1 MEDEPVDVGGAGRH
15 GGPAAL
21 LPGGGGVTA
30 GSAARR
36 RTPETPATAATPEAR
51 EAPVAPET
59 PDGAGLPSTV
69 AGNGTAGF
77 SGDGEPA
84 TDGQLAFPADVAVA
98 VGGGAVFV
106 ADHANHRVRR
116 IDGTGTL
123 TTIAGDGLRGFAGDG
138 ADAVR
143 ARLGFPSALA
153 VAPDGAVFVADEMN
167 HRVRRI
173 DPSGVIGT
181 VAGDGSRGG
190 GEDGGD
196 GDGDGGPAG
205 RARLDAPCAL
215 AVDGA
220 GSLYVGEAGT
230 PRVRRIDGDGVI
242 STVVAAS
249 GRPGGSAAADAGEVF
264 LPAGLAVDAAGRL
277 HIADPE
283 GRRVLLLEPDGT
295 LRVLA
300 GPPDGDAGALAVD
313 WGAPCAVAVDGE
325 GTLYVADQTGHR
337 VWRLADGAA
346 RVIAGQPDP
355 AAGEA
360 TVSDGT
366 AGAVVH
372 AALRYPCGLALDPAG
387 RLLVADNFHHRIAA
401 VPLAPVSSETT
412 EPVREEKPSPE
423 PEPEPKP
430 EPEPEPE
437 PKPEPEPEPEPKP
450 EPEPEP
456 GRRTDDVPA
465 RLLVRQEVGLEV
477 QRGQSELIHVRVSS
491 TDPWAPGRVEHH
503 FTAPTG
509 FVFDGRVT
517 CAYYRADRTVLPGGG
532 PTGTVG
538 DDGRS
543 LTVTDE
549 PRLNTPGHP
558 AAALVYTLG
567 VRALSDAEPGRYTDG
582 RAVIAGQ
589 PEVRLKA
596 SVLGDDED

>member
-1 MEDEPVDVGGAGRH
+1 MTAE
-15 GGPAAL
+15 AAEW
-21 LPGGGGVTA
+21 
-30 GSAARR
+30 R
-36 RTPETPATAATPEAR
+36 RTPDAPEAGGP
-51 EAPVAPET
+51 PV
-59 PDGAGLPSTV
+59 TV

-77 SGDGEPA
+77 SGDGGPA
-84 TDGQLAFPADVAVA
+84 PYAQLAFPADVA

-123 TTIAGDGLRGFAGDG
+123 TTAAGDGLRGFAGDG

-153 VAPDGAVFVADEMN
+153 VAPDGGVFLADEMN

-173 DPSGVIGT
+173 EPSGVIGT
-181 VAGDGSRGG
+181 VAGDGSRGEDEDKGAGEG
-190 GEDGGD
+190 GGN
-196 GDGDGGPAG
+196 GDGGPAD
-205 RARLDAPCAL
+205 RARLDAPCAV
-215 AVDGA
+215 AADDA

-230 PRVRRIDGDGVI
+230 PRVRRIDSDGVI

-249 GRPGGSAAADAGEVF
+249 GRSGVCAAADAGEAF

-277 HIADPE
+277 YIADPV
-283 GRRVLLLEPDGT
+283 GRRVLLLGPDGA

-300 GPPDGDAGALAVD
+300 GPPDGTAGVLAVD
-313 WGAPCAVAVDGE
+313 WGAPCAVAIDGE
-325 GTLYVADQTGHR
+325 GALYVADQTGHR
-337 VWRLADGAA
+337 VWRLADGTA
-346 RVIAGQPDP
+346 RVVAGQPDP
-355 AAGEA
+355 AAREA
-360 TVSDGT
+360 AGA

-372 AALRYPCGLALDPAG
+372 TALRYPCGLAVDPAG
-387 RLLVADNFHHRIAA
+387 RLLVADNSHHRIAA
-401 VPLAPVSSETT
+401 VPLTTAPSQDT
-412 EPVREEKPSPE
+412 EPVRDEERETGPESEPGPEREPVPAPESEVEPERE
-423 PEPEPKP
+423 PEPD
-430 EPEPEPE
+430 
-437 PKPEPEPEPEPKP
+437 
-450 EPEPEP
+450 P
-456 GRRTDDVPA
+456 GADNAQGGGAGAAPTPAPDATPPA

-477 QRGQSELIHVRVSS
+477 PRGGSEFMHVRVSS

-517 CAYYRADRTVLPGGG
+517 CAYYREDRTVLPGGA
-532 PTGTVG
+532 PTTTVG
-538 DDGRS
+538 GDGRS
-543 LTVTDE
+543 LTVADE

-582 RAVIAGQ
+582 RAVIAGR

>member
-1 MEDEPVDVGGAGRH
+1 
-15 GGPAAL
+15 
-21 LPGGGGVTA
+21 
-30 GSAARR
+30 
-36 RTPETPATAATPEAR
+36 
-51 EAPVAPET
+51 
-59 PDGAGLPSTV
+59 V
-69 AGNGTAGF
+69 AGNGTAGC
-77 SGDGEPA
+77 SGDGGPA
-84 TDGQLAFPADVAVA
+84 PDGQLAFPADVAVA
-98 VGGGAVFV
+98 GGAVFV

-153 VAPDGAVFVADEMN
+153 VAPDGSVYVADEMN

-181 VAGDGSRGG
+181 VAGDGSRAE
-190 GEDGGD
+190 GE
-196 GDGDGGPAG
+196 GDGDGGPAD

-215 AVDGA
+215 AADDA
-220 GSLYVGEAGT
+220 GTLYVGEAGT
-230 PRVRRIDGDGVI
+230 RRVRRVDRDGVI

-249 GRPGGSAAADAGEVF
+249 TWSGGAGAADAGEAF
-264 LPAGLAVDAAGRL
+264 LAAGLAVDGAGRL
-277 HIADPE
+277 YIADPE
-283 GRRVLLLEPDGT
+283 GRRVLLLDSDGA

-300 GPPDGDAGALAVD
+300 GPPDGNTGGTAVD
-313 WGAPCAVAVDGE
+313 WGAPCAVVVDGE
-325 GTLYVADQTGHR
+325 GALYVADQTGHR
-337 VWRLADGAA
+337 VWRLAGGAA
-346 RVIAGQPDP
+346 RIVAGQPEP
-355 AAGEA
+355 ATGEA
-360 TVSDGT
+360 TASADTSD
-366 AGAVVH
+366 AVVH
-372 AALRYPCGLALDPAG
+372 TVLGYPCGLAVDPAG

-401 VPLAPVSSETT
+401 VPLTTAPSEETGPVRDEQPAPDGQPESET
-412 EPVREEKPSPE
+412 ELERERE
-423 PEPEPKP
+423 PEREP

-437 PKPEPEPEPEPKP
+437 RKPEPGPEAGDAPS
-450 EPEPEP
+450 
-456 GRRTDDVPA
+456 GDGGAASAQPA
-465 RLLVRQEVGLEV
+465 RLLVRQEVGLEIR
-477 QRGQSELIHVRVSS
+477 RGQSELIHVRVSS
-491 TDPWAPGRVEHH
+491 TDPWTPGRAEHH

-517 CAYYRADRTVLPGGG
+517 CAYYRADRTVIPGGG
-532 PTGTVG
+532 ATGTVG
-538 DDGRS
+538 NDGRS
-543 LTVTDE
+543 LVVTDE